1 MRTLLALAVA
11 MLLTVTISAQRTPVP
26 EPDPLR
32 CTPEGLRDYYTGL
45 VGEGKIALDSPSSD
59 IEVSSEVLGILYDA
73 GKSLQERMLLCG
85 YIPDDIASLPI
96 GEDAT
101 LERVLEVL
109 DTLSA
114 DPLRGQLLYLG
125 QDRSSQNQTL
135 GCSGCHE
142 SVNPIGPTTEG
153 TWTRWDEQYRL
164 APGICLNSLSPI
176 SPPNRSCIPTPTW
189 NRLSSK
195 TSCRRSIP
203 RRSASRT
210 SPISSPFWKVRISC
224 WRIDPR
230 AANLACLGFAILSV
244 YSSCPGE

>member
-164 APGICLNSLSPI
+164 LPEFAEQSFAYFAAESILHPNAHVEPPFLENIMPPI
-176 SPPNRSCIPTPTW
+176 Y
-189 NRLSSK
+189 
-195 TSCRRSIP
+195 TS
-203 RRSASRT
+203 A
-210 SPISSPFWKVRISC
+210 
-224 WRIDPR
+224 
-230 AANLACLGFAILSV
+230 LGFQDLADIIAFLESQDQLL
-244 YSSCPGE
+244 ED

>member
-1 MRTLLALAVA
+1 

-45 VGEGKIALDSPSSD
+45 VGEGQIALDSPSSD

-164 APGICLNSLSPI
+164 LPEFAEQPFAYFAAESVLHPNAHVEPPFLENIMPPI
-176 SPPNRSCIPTPTW
+176 Y
-189 NRLSSK
+189 
-195 TSCRRSIP
+195 TS
-203 RRSASRT
+203 A
-210 SPISSPFWKVRISC
+210 
-224 WRIDPR
+224 
-230 AANLACLGFAILSV
+230 LGFQDLADIIAFLESQDQLL
-244 YSSCPGE
+244 ED

>member
-1 MRTLLALAVA
+1 

-45 VGEGKIALDSPSSD
+45 VGEGQIALDSPSSD

-135 GCSGCHE
+135 GCSGCH
-142 SVNPIGPTTEG
+142 
-153 TWTRWDEQYRL
+153 
-164 APGICLNSLSPI
+164 
-176 SPPNRSCIPTPTW
+176 
-189 NRLSSK
+189 
-195 TSCRRSIP
+195 
-203 RRSASRT
+203 
-210 SPISSPFWKVRISC
+210 
-224 WRIDPR
+224 
-230 AANLACLGFAILSV
+230 
-244 YSSCPGE
+244 